1 MTHKLGKYF
10 SLEEM
15 TLSGTALRLGI
26 KNEPDKDEIENLRLL
41 VAHVLDPLRERI
53 GSIHVSSGFRSQA
66 LNKAT
71 GGTAS
76 SQHRLGQ
83 AADIQSAVLTPYEV
97 CKTIV
102 AMGLPFDQ
110 LIEEFG
116 GWVHVSYSSR
126 HRRQVLQ
133 ARKVNGKTAYRP
145 LNI

>member
-1 MTHKLGKYF
+1 MPTKLGKYF

-26 KNEPDKDEIENLRLL
+26 KNVPNAEEISNLQEL
-41 VAHVLDPLRERI
+41 VKHILDPLRDRI
-53 GSIHVSSGFRSQA
+53 GAIHVSSGFRNSA

-71 GGTAS
+71 GGAAS

-83 AADIQSAVLTPYEV
+83 AADIQSSVLTPLEV

-116 GWVHVSYSSR
+116 GWVHVSYGPR